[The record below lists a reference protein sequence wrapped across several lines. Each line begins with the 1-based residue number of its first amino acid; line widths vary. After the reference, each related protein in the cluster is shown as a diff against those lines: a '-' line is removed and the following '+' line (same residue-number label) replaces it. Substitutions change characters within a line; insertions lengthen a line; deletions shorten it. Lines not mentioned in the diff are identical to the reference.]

1 MGLTL
6 CILPSTSI
14 SILIGIRIDAAGNM
28 NNIFTAPAQKDV
40 ELNNNTDKEN
50 ATSTTSPTSSSAAA
64 GVVGAGVVGAGAATA
79 AAATATATPRSP
91 SKTETPIPETEKTEP
106 VAAPAP
112 STSTYQREK
121 AQDEQDHDHK
131 HAHDGEKRGDGK
143 DESVLDKAKDL
154 ITSHG
159 SGSTSGVAAGPTT
172 NATERQ
178 ERTGQESSNI
188 VSGSRGVATG
198 GELEAGKLVVGES
211 TKAGNDLLG
220 GLALGAPIG
229 GGSCEFRSESGPGR
243 GLAHRVVGSLKVCG
257 D

>member
-1 MGLTL
+1 
-6 CILPSTSI
+6 
-14 SILIGIRIDAAGNM
+14 M

-40 ELNNNTDKEN
+40 ELNNTDKETT
-50 ATSTTSPTSSSAAA
+50 TSTISPTSSSAAA
-64 GVVGAGVVGAGAATA
+64 GVVGAGVVGAGAVTA
-79 AAATATATPRSP
+79 AATATATATATPRSP
-91 SKTETPIPETEKTEP
+91 SKTETPIPGTENEKTEP

-121 AQDEQDHDHK
+121 AQEEHNHDHN
-131 HAHDGEKRGDGK
+131 HEHEHDGEKRGDGK

-154 ITSHG
+154 ISSHG
-159 SGSTSGVAAGPTT
+159 SGSTSGVAAGSTT

-178 ERTGQESSNI
+178 ERDGQESSSAL
-188 VSGSRGVATG
+188 SGSRGVAMG

-229 GGSCEFRSESGPGR
+229 GGAREFRSGPWSRAWIGTSCR
-243 GLAHRVVGSLKVCG
+243 RQFEGVQRLI
-257 D
+257 

>member
-1 MGLTL
+1 
-6 CILPSTSI
+6 
-14 SILIGIRIDAAGNM
+14 M

-40 ELNNNTDKEN
+40 ELNNTDKE
-50 ATSTTSPTSSSAAA
+50 TTPPTTSPTSSSAAA

-79 AAATATATPRSP
+79 AATATSTATPRSP
-91 SKTETPIPETEKTEP
+91 GKTETPIPETEKTEP

-112 STSTYQREK
+112 STSTYQRER
-121 AQDEQDHDHK
+121 AQEEHNHE
-131 HAHDGEKRGDGK
+131 HEHDGEKRGHGK

-154 ITSHG
+154 ISSHG
-159 SGSTSGVAAGPTT
+159 SGSTSGVAAGSPT

-178 ERTGQESSNI
+178 EHTGQESSNI

-229 GGSCEFRSESGPGR
+229 GGAREFRSGPWSRAWIGTSCR
-243 GLAHRVVGSLKVCG
+243 RQFEGVRRLI
-257 D
+257 

>member
-1 MGLTL
+1 
-6 CILPSTSI
+6 
-14 SILIGIRIDAAGNM
+14 M

-40 ELNNNTDKEN
+40 ELNNTTDKETT
-50 ATSTTSPTSSSAAA
+50 TSTTSPTSSSSAAA

-79 AAATATATPRSP
+79 AATATTTPRSP
-91 SKTETPIPETEKTEP
+91 SKTETPSPETEKTEP

-121 AQDEQDHDHK
+121 AQDEQDHSHN
-131 HAHDGEKRGDGK
+131 HEHEHDGEKRGDGK

-154 ITSHG
+154 VTSHG
-159 SGSTSGVAAGPTT
+159 SGSISGVAAGSTT

-178 ERTGQESSNI
+178 ERDGQESSSAL
-188 VSGSRGVATG
+188 SGSKGVATG

-229 GGSCEFRSESGPGR
+229 GGSRESRAGFWSRAWIGISCR
-243 GLAHRVVGSLKVCG
+243 AAV
-257 D
+257 

>member
-1 MGLTL
+1 
-6 CILPSTSI
+6 
-14 SILIGIRIDAAGNM
+14 M

-40 ELNNNTDKEN
+40 ELNNNTDKETT
-50 ATSTTSPTSSSAAA
+50 TSTTSPTSSSAAA

-79 AAATATATPRSP
+79 AATATSTATPRSP
-91 SKTETPIPETEKTEP
+91 GRTETPIPETEKAEP

-121 AQDEQDHDHK
+121 AQDEHNHK
-131 HAHDGEKRGDGK
+131 HDGEKRGDGK

-154 ITSHG
+154 ISSHG
-159 SGSTSGVAAGPTT
+159 SGSTSGVAAGSTT

-178 ERTGQESSNI
+178 ERDGHESSNI

-229 GGSCEFRSESGPGR
+229 GGAREFRSGPWSRAWIGTSCR
-243 GLAHRVVGSLKVCG
+243 RQFEGVRRLI
-257 D
+257 

>member
-1 MGLTL
+1 
-6 CILPSTSI
+6 
-14 SILIGIRIDAAGNM
+14 M

-40 ELNNNTDKEN
+40 ELNNTTDKETT
-50 ATSTTSPTSSSAAA
+50 TSTTSPTSSSSAAA

-79 AAATATATPRSP
+79 ATATTTPRSP

-121 AQDEQDHDHK
+121 AQEENNHEHK
-131 HAHDGEKRGDGK
+131 AEHDGEKRGDGK

-154 ITSHG
+154 VTSHG
-159 SGSTSGVAAGPTT
+159 SGSTSGVAAGSTT

-178 ERTGQESSNI
+178 ERDGQESSSAL
-188 VSGSRGVATG
+188 SGSKGVATG

-229 GGSCEFRSESGPGR
+229 GGSRESRAGFWSRAWIGRSCR
-243 GLAHRVVGSLKVCG
+243 AAV
-257 D
+257 